1 MNKYIYVLAI
11 SDVSVRGSENKK
23 WQMGVHK
30 SIFIYIF
37 PHTANIF
44 REQILIW
51 FVLCSIVLFSV
62 DDDGSSVERSQLVSQ
77 SVSCSLSDSSSANA
91 TAITANAHTI
101 RF

>member
-1 MNKYIYVLAI
+1 
-11 SDVSVRGSENKK
+11 
-23 WQMGVHK
+23 MGVHK

-62 DDDGSSVERSQLVSQ
+62 DDDEDDDGSSVERSQLVSQ

-91 TAITANAHTI
+91 TAITAHAHTI
-101 RF
+101 RV